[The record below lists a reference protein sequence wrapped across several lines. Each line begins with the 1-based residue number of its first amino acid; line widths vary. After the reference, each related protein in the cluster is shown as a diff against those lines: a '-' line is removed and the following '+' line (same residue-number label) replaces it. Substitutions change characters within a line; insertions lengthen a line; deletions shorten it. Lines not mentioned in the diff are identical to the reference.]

1 MERRIKM
8 SRELALKVRVKL
20 VERDWTM
27 TILAKELGRSTVYL
41 SGIIN
46 EKKMVPKLKNTLKN

>member
-1 MERRIKM
+1 M

>member
-1 MERRIKM
+1 M

-27 TILAKELGRSTVYL
+27 TNLTKELGMSTVYL

-46 EKKMVPKLKNTLKN
+46 EKRWS